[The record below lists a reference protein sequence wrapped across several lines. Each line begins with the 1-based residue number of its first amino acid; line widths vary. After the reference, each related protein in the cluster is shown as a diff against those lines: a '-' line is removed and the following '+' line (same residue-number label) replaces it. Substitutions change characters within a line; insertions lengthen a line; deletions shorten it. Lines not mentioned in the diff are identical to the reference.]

1 MPKVAPLVSLETLRQ
16 LAAELED
23 EEACRAFVRSFIGIW
38 DERQVRLCQA
48 IRASD
53 AKAAM
58 DVVLSVK
65 VSSAMAGAGRLS
77 QLAANLQAM
86 LLRLGEDIMTS
97 CTLDLL
103 DEITACGRA
112 TMAQLQL
119 DYLEPQAGCR
129 RNGVN

>member
-23 EEACRAFVRSFIGIW
+23 EERCRSFVRNFICIW
-38 DERQVRLCQA
+38 DERHARLCQA
-48 IRASD
+48 IQASD

-58 DVVLSVK
+58 DVVLSLK

-86 LLRLGEDIMTS
+86 LLRLGEDIRTS
-97 CTLDLL
+97 CTLSLL
-103 DEITACGRA
+103 EEITACGRA
-112 TMAQLQL
+112 TMAQLRL
-119 DYLEPQAGCR
+119 DYLEAKAERQ
-129 RNGVN
+129 RN